1 MCEIDWTAV
10 AAWVQAI
17 GSIAAIFFAV
27 KVGRDSDTRAR
38 NLVKSERDRQ
48 SKIAANIFYM
58 QFGRLSAEIG
68 ARLKEVA
75 KLKAQPGEY
84 PGPAIKYFALS
95 FCKAIV
101 ERQADL
107 YLFNE
112 QVAPNIAAAIDQVH
126 TFDSMTA
133 QFVFSFSNSAAV
145 PKDIVQMLEKHL
157 VQLLDTSDRA
167 KGYLRETFDL
177 AELPS

>member
-1 MCEIDWTAV
+1 MCAIDWTAV

-58 QFGRLSAEIG
+58 QFGRLSAEIR
-68 ARLKEVA
+68 ARLKEVT
-75 KLKAQPGEY
+75 KLKTQPGEY
-84 PGPAIKYFALS
+84 PEPAMKYFVLS

-107 YLFNE
+107 DLFNE

-126 TFDSMTA
+126 TFDSMA
-133 QFVFSFSNSAAV
+133 APLVSSFSNSDAV
-145 PKDIVQMLEKHL
+145 PENIVQMLEKHL
-157 VQLLDTSDRA
+157 VQLLETCDRA
-167 KGYLRETFDL
+167 KGYLRETFNLVD
-177 AELPS
+177 LPS